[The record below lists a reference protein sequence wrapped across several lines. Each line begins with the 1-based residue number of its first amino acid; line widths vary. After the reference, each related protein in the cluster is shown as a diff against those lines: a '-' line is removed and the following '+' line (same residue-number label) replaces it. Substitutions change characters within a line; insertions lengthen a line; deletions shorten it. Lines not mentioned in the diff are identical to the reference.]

1 MGKTDNQPSLRS
13 YSLEPRRRGGPA
25 TAQKPAGCGRRRAA
39 SARRRMAISM
49 FLDSIY
55 LNWVQRRFQNATPE
69 ARSLL
74 RAARVSLPSEA
85 ADAPSAGGPLNA
97 YLARNPVLQLLQN
110 NHSWLALLS
119 NSSAIGAGADNFA
132 VRHTSFLAVF
142 FWTNVMA
149 FDVWQAIVTLRP
161 LANPRLREDHYWQYA
176 VYAWTAT
183 AAVSAPAFV
192 LHFTE
197 LVPEA
202 YRPRFGEVRCWL
214 SGQLAYALY
223 FNLPVG
229 IILLCNV
236 VIFGLTAWALY
247 RAKTLQRVT
256 LQAKQ
261 HKKMFYL
268 YVKLSVVMGII
279 WVFEFIPWITGYYRL
294 YGLAGMLNSLHGI
307 YLFFIFVFKRKTLA
321 QLRQRLSCCGKR
333 TVKPTLSKK
342 YSS

>member
-1 MGKTDNQPSLRS
+1 
-13 YSLEPRRRGGPA
+13 
-25 TAQKPAGCGRRRAA
+25 
-39 SARRRMAISM
+39 MAISM

-55 LNWVQRRFQNATPE
+55 LNWVQRRFQNVTPE

-74 RAARVSLPSEA
+74 RAARVSLPS
-85 ADAPSAGGPLNA
+85 DQQPGGPTGGPLNA

-110 NHSWLALLS
+110 NHSWLALLG
-119 NSSAIGAGADNFA
+119 NSSGYGEEDYAVRVTNASRGAGSYYDHGLSALYPYLA
-132 VRHTSFLAVF
+132 VAMALSLMFLALICAAYCVLPELRSTHGKNLLSLSGCFIVLYVGLIVDFTMRAVLPPRLCLAVAVVQHTSFLAVF

-161 LANPRLREDHYWQYA
+161 LGNPRLREDHYWQYA

-183 AAVSAPAFV
+183 AAVSVPAFV
-192 LHFTE
+192 LHFSE

-247 RAKTLQRVT
+247 RAKYTQRVT

-261 HKKMFYL
+261 HKKM
-268 YVKLSVVMGII
+268 
-279 WVFEFIPWITGYYRL
+279 
-294 YGLAGMLNSLHGI
+294 
-307 YLFFIFVFKRKTLA
+307 
-321 QLRQRLSCCGKR
+321 
-333 TVKPTLSKK
+333 
-342 YSS
+342 